1 MICQKEE
8 DVQRFEYTG
17 SCPVKCMIHHING
30 VTDSQFNM
38 SMVCGGHCGLGTRNK
53 GKCSIS
59 PFYLLG
65 VLINV
70 VKLLAGKNMSR

>member
-1 MICQKEE
+1 MMPFITNSTNDLSKEE

-30 VTDSQFNM
+30 VT
-38 SMVCGGHCGLGTRNK
+38 HCGLGTRNK